1 MIDKNLKNSNTKDV
15 STINNNFDELCCGI
29 IEFVHQGIDEGE
41 GIVVIASES
50 TKHALE
56 NDLVI
61 YYELQK
67 QLDDRLIILDAESML
82 SMFMKD
88 KMPDKELFEK
98 AVGGIVRRL
107 LLKKTKVRV
116 YGEMVNILCIK
127 GQHEAAIE
135 LEKLWNELIKIHFSF
150 TINYSQGLKYCEK
163 ICS

>member
-1 MIDKNLKNSNTKDV
+1 MLVIDKNLKNSNTTD
-15 STINNNFDELCCGI
+15 SITINNNFDEFYCEI
-29 IEFVHQGIDEGE
+29 IKFIHQGIDEGE

-67 QLDDRLIILDAESML
+67 QSDDHLIILDAESML
-82 SMFMKD
+82 SMFMND

-98 AVGGIVRRL
+98 AVGGVVQRL
-107 LLKKTKVRV
+107 LFKNTKVRV
-116 YGEMVNILCIK
+116 YVEMVNILCAK

-135 LEKLWNELIKIHFSF
+135 LEKLWNELIKIHAF
-150 TINYSQGLKYCEK
+150 TLLRGYPTS
-163 ICS
+163 